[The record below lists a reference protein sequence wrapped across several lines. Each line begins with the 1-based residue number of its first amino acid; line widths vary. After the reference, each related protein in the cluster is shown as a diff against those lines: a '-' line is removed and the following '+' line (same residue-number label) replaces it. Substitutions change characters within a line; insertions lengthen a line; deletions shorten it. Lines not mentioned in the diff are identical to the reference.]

1 MTVSEWKRVF
11 VEQTAIWLLYSPV
24 GERQSVGRRAVHIL
38 AVKHKTALVGL
49 HALDYWRGCLF
60 NRERR
65 LARQLHRR
73 LIMVLVVQ
81 RDTGI
86 HLAFCIP

>member
-11 VEQTAIWLLYSPV
+11 VEQTAIWLFVLAR

-49 HALDYWRGCLF
+49 HALDYRRGCLF
-60 NRERR
+60 NRELR
-65 LARQLHRR
+65 LARQRCT
-73 LIMVLVVQ
+73 VVS
-81 RDTGI
+81 
-86 HLAFCIP
+86 